1 MLLFPCSNRPTNTQS
16 VCLIS
21 ITTLKWKIMVNL
33 DKPCTRG
40 LVSIVT
46 ETNVRL
52 VGFKDLS
59 HSYRL
64 FQDVEIRVGMESH
77 CNVSSRWLLQAAEAT
92 TGCGY
97 CMILLGTVQTLY
109 IYIYV
114 CVNNFM
120 YNKYYTSFDFLLV
133 SRKSA

>member
-1 MLLFPCSNRPTNTQS
+1 M
-16 VCLIS
+16 I
-21 ITTLKWKIMVNL
+21 NL

-64 FQDVEIRVGMESH
+64 FQDVEIRVAMESH
-77 CNVSSRWLLQAAEAT
+77 CNVSSRLLLQAAEAT

-97 CMILLGTVQTLY
+97 CIILLGTVQTLY

-114 CVNNFM
+114 CM
-120 YNKYYTSFDFLLV
+120 YVCMCEQLYV
-133 SRKSA
+133 

>member
-1 MLLFPCSNRPTNTQS
+1 
-16 VCLIS
+16 
-21 ITTLKWKIMVNL
+21 MVNL